1 MADTVSD
8 AAAEA
13 VRRPPQSI
21 ASEQS
26 ILGGLMIDNKALD
39 SVLDIVQ
46 PEDFAQRSHRL
57 IYEQIVAMIQKG
69 SPADV
74 LTVDEALRSAGTET
88 EAGGLAYL
96 NELVNN
102 TPSAANIR
110 RYAEIVHD
118 KSVLRQLIT
127 VGDKMVTSAL
137 SPEGRDTAQI
147 LEDAERDVLAINERN
162 SRGKRGFQPMG
173 SLVRTVS
180 ERIVSIYNDQ
190 QGSDVTGVPSGYPN
204 LDRELAGL
212 QRGDLIVIAGRP
224 SMGKTALALNIAEN
238 VGVRLGLPVAIFSL
252 EMGAEQLAQRLISS
266 VANIDAQK
274 LRKARLEDE
283 EWGNFTKALKLLED
297 KPIYIDDTPGLL
309 ASEIGSRARRLS
321 NQTGQLGLIVVDYI
335 QLIPGRS
342 NSENRS
348 TELSEISRSLKG
360 LAKELNCPV
369 IVLSQLNR
377 SVENRP
383 DKRPI
388 MADLRESGA
397 IEQDADVIMFIYRD
411 VVYNKQTPEKN
422 LAEIIIGKQR
432 NGPIGTLRMV
442 FRGGNTRFEPWAGD
456 TGYWDGAMDSEG

>member
-456 TGYWDGAMDSEG
+456 TGYWDGAMDTEG